1 MIRIRIAMLAVAVA
15 AGLFTPTLA
24 VAASASRHE
33 LSVASVQDEPD
44 PGATKPANCGT
55 PNTPPC
61 EA

>member
-1 MIRIRIAMLAVAVA
+1 MFRTRIAVLAIMVAGLLLPTLTVA
-15 AGLFTPTLA
+15 APPSELGGSV
-24 VAASASRHE
+24 VA
-33 LSVASVQDEPD
+33 QDEPD